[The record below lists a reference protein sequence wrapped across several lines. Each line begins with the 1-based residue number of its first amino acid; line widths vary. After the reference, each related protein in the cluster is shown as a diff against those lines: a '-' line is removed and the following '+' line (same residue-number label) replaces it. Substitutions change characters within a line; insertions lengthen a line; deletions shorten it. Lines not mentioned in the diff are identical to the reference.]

1 MSFKRGDCRS
11 CARVMLKASVTLGS
25 MLSWCVLPSKGMS
38 KLKTSG
44 MLGDSAPFLMEVKPE
59 SSHGTSKLVLTLHDS
74 LTPDPTSCFCS
85 LGTRNE
91 ELRILVST

>member
-1 MSFKRGDCRS
+1 MP
-11 CARVMLKASVTLGS
+11 
-25 MLSWCVLPSKGMS
+25 SWCVLPSKGMRRAPS
-38 KLKTSG
+38 LAPWLKTSG
-44 MLGDSAPFLMEVKPE
+44 MLGVSAPFLTEVKPE
-59 SSHGTSKLVLTLHDS
+59 SSHGTSELVLTLHES